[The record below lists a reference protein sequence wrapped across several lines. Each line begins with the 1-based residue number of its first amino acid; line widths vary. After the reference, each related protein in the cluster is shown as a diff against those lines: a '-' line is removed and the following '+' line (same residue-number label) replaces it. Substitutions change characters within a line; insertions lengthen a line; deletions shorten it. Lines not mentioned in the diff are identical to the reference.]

1 MNYFSIISLN
11 ILFYIIFNF
20 YFFNYYLLLLF
31 FLVFIYFIPQYLN
44 HLGCFQILI
53 DDVCFVITDVA
64 WNLETSTTP
73 LFVCEMRNE
82 FNQNLVKQI
91 VFHYKIINNKIQA
104 QAESLELKYSGSN
117 SVIYQEEY
125 MALSQHAWQV
135 WWLQ

>member
-64 WNLETSTTP
+64 
-73 LFVCEMRNE
+73 
-82 FNQNLVKQI
+82 
-91 VFHYKIINNKIQA
+91 
-104 QAESLELKYSGSN
+104 
-117 SVIYQEEY
+117 
-125 MALSQHAWQV
+125 
-135 WWLQ
+135 